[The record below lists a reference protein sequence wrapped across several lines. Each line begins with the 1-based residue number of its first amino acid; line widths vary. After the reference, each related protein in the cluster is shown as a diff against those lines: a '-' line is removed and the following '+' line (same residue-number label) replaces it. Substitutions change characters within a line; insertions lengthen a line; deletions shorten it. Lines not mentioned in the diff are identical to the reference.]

1 MVRELFYLLIFEARY
16 RYFEARY
23 RYFEARHQN
32 FEARYPPFK
41 KHQRCCYI
49 KGSSAAYF
57 PERCDSGARYPS
69 GNQFCL
75 TSPLMARREQHL
87 QLALLV
93 NHSCNRSSCRSIQA
107 RSAREPGLGEKRNNS
122 TKKHR
127 MSQSQQKSVK
137 NQTEYQNLHRFTE
150 IKRAIND
157 RRDAKNTSSAKPLPS
172 LCQTYSLHTP
182 LRRT

>member
-1 MVRELFYLLIFEARY
+1 M
-16 RYFEARY
+16 
-23 RYFEARHQN
+23 HQW
-32 FEARYPPFK
+32 
-41 KHQRCCYI
+41 CCYI

-87 QLALLV
+87 QLSLLM
-93 NHSCNRSSCRSIQA
+93 NHPCNRYSCRSIQA
-107 RSAREPGLGEKRNNS
+107 RSARKPGLGGKRNNS
-122 TKKHR
+122 TKKHK

-150 IKRAIND
+150 TKRAIND
-157 RRDAKNTSSAKPLPS
+157 RHDAKNTTSAKSLPS
-172 LCQTYSLHTP
+172 LCQTDSLHTP
-182 LRRT
+182 LRNT